1 MEDRT
6 RIFAHRGLW
15 GEGLAPNSSDSI
27 RAALRL
33 GFSVETD
40 LRDFGGRV
48 VVSHDPVQRGEQ
60 PIDLGA
66 LRELKSRNG
75 AIFAL
80 NIKSDGLVP
89 LMGKREP
96 REFFFDMSTP
106 EVLKYSKA
114 DLPLALRIS
123 DLEEQSQP
131 SGVQG
136 EWLWIDSFQ
145 GDWFLQSS
153 FSPREQVGAVL
164 VSPELHGRDPSA
176 AWDWL
181 ARLWSEI
188 PNLCVCT
195 DLPKEFLGKLRQ

>member
-1 MEDRT
+1 MEDRS

-15 GEGLAPNSSDSI
+15 DKELAPNSTDSI

-48 VVSHDPVQRGEQ
+48 VVSHDPVQLWEQ
-60 PIDLGA
+60 PIDLGE
-66 LRELKSRNG
+66 LRELKSG
-75 AIFAL
+75 SGGIFAL
-80 NIKSDGLVP
+80 NVKSDGLVP
-89 LMGKREP
+89 LLGKREP
-96 REFFFDMSTP
+96 GEFFFDMSTP
-106 EVLKYSKA
+106 EVLKYSRA

-123 DLEEQSQP
+123 DLEEQSHP
-131 SGVQG
+131 LGVQG

-145 GDWFLQSS
+145 SDWFLQNS
-153 FSPREQVGAVL
+153 FFFPDQVGAVL

-181 ARLWSEI
+181 ASMWSEI

-195 DLPKEFLGKLRQ
+195 DQPKEFFGKLRK